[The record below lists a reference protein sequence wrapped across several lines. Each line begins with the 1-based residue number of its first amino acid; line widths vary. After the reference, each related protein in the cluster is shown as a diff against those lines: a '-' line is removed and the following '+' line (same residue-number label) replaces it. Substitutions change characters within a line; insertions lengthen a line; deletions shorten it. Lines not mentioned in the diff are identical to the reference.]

1 MRKNRLLAAVLTGSI
16 LSSVLLGGCGKAETV
31 RAAEDTT
38 SEEVAVTEVSDPS
51 EPEQKSE
58 TDPEDDV
65 VVRIGQLTGHL
76 LPVVASEKGFFE
88 EEGVKVE
95 LYTFGGGPAE
105 IEAFTA

>member
-65 VVRIGQLTGHL
+65 VPYQSLC
-76 LPVVASEKGFFE
+76 
-88 EEGVKVE
+88 
-95 LYTFGGGPAE
+95 
-105 IEAFTA
+105 EARTPSWTSFVTAPL